1 MLTHLADH
9 LDLWAQGLQ
18 NTVSLTVL
26 GFVFG
31 FILAIPLAA
40 ARLSKTALLSRLAYG
55 YIYLVR
61 GTPLLVQIFIIYYGL
76 GQFHREL
83 KALGLW
89 WFFRDAY
96 NCGLLAFTL
105 NSAAYQAEILRGGI
119 LTIPRGTIEAGLAL
133 GLHRF
138 QRFRL
143 LVLPITVARML
154 PAFGNELVLLLK
166 ASALVSVITVRDVM
180 GQARYLFGETFD
192 LSVFYIAAANYLLVV
207 LVIEAIWRRLEHRNT
222 WLQHNG

>member
-1 MLTHLADH
+1 MWSHITDN
-9 LDLWAQGLQ
+9 LDLWVEGLQ

-26 GFVFG
+26 GFIFG
-31 FILAIPLAA
+31 FFVAIPLAA
-40 ARLSKTALLSRLAYG
+40 ARLSKSRWLSGLAYT

-76 GQFHREL
+76 GQFHKEL
-83 KALGLW
+83 KMLGVW

-96 NCGLLAFTL
+96 YCGLLAFTL

-119 LTIPRGTIEAGLAL
+119 LAIPKGTIEAGQAL

-138 QRFRL
+138 QIFRL
-143 LVLPITVARML
+143 LILPITVARML

-166 ASALVSVITVRDVM
+166 ASALVSVITVRDLM

-192 LSVFYIAAANYLLVV
+192 LSVFYIAAVNYLIVV
-207 LVIEAIWRRLEHRNT
+207 LLIEAIWRRLENRNV
-222 WLQHNG
+222 WLTYKG